1 VVAVELGVVQVDLL
15 LQVELAAEVM
25 VTGIMEIFKL
35 DLQIQVV
42 EVVLLGLT
50 MWVLLVQMVDLELL
64 F

>member
-1 VVAVELGVVQVDLL
+1 VVAVEPGVVQVDLL
-15 LQVELAAEVM
+15 LQVELAAAVM

-50 MWVLLVQMVDLELL
+50 M
-64 F
+64 